1 MLLHHTIALD
11 VLRKTLP
18 PIDEDQRLAL
28 LHAPSKGTTLFG
40 GELVKLQEAKT
51 KQAATFTVFLT
62 PIAPP
67 VSYSS
72 HPYVRRG
79 KNLDFSDR
87 RGSRSSSGWGRGQ
100 SRFMPTA
107 TITEPGQSKKGQ
119 TTMTVSVP
127 QDSDKRKVEP
137 RDDASKTPRKN
148 KRHFQGRG
156 QGKKQ

>member
-28 LHAPSKGTTLFG
+28 LHAHSKGTTLFG

-79 KNLDFSDR
+79 KILIFLIEGAQEALVAGAEDRAGSRQPPLLLNLDSL
-87 RGSRSSSGWGRGQ
+87 
-100 SRFMPTA
+100 
-107 TITEPGQSKKGQ
+107 
-119 TTMTVSVP
+119 
-127 QDSDKRKVEP
+127 KRVILP
-137 RDDASKTPRKN
+137 
-148 KRHFQGRG
+148 
-156 QGKKQ
+156 